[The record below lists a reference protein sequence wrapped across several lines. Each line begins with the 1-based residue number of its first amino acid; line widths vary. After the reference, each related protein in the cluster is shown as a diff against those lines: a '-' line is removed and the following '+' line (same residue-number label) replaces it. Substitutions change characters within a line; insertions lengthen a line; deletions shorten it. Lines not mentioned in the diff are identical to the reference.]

1 MRTIYSYCRLMLA
14 SWLFM
19 GGLALPFIPSA
30 ACQERGGRRRE
41 RQMPTVAPE
50 DRAQW
55 IIERDIQDGRS
66 QAYLR
71 LLGVLVGGLGLAG
84 AIVEAAYLS
93 AHFGYIRLPSSYDSM
108 NY

>member
-19 GGLALPFIPSA
+19 GGLALQFIPSA
-30 ACQERGGRRRE
+30 ASQEREGRRRE
-41 RQMPTVAPE
+41 RQMQTVAPE

>member
-1 MRTIYSYCRLMLA
+1 MRTIYSYCRLVLA

-19 GGLALPFIPSA
+19 GGLAVQFLPTA
-30 ACQERGGRRRE
+30 ASLERDGRRRE
-41 RQMPTVAPE
+41 RQLQAVAIE
-50 DRAQW
+50 ERAQW
-55 IIERDIQDGRS
+55 MMDRDIEDGRS

-93 AHFGYIRLPSSYDSM
+93 AHFGYVRLPSAIYSTKS
-108 NY
+108 